1 MFFEDSDSE
10 VDEVPEIEGSGL
22 MISKR
27 EADENYSLAGS
38 LVDEPPDEL
47 NLVKYECLLS
57 DNVHKL
63 IMEVLNETKLGFQL
77 ADFQMLSLHVL
88 GSKKNLILI
97 SPTGSGK
104 MLGR

>member
-10 VDEVPEIEGSGL
+10 VDEVPEIEDSGL

-47 NLVKYECLLS
+47 NLVKYEY
-57 DNVHKL
+57 
-63 IMEVLNETKLGFQL
+63 
-77 ADFQMLSLHVL
+77 
-88 GSKKNLILI
+88 
-97 SPTGSGK
+97 
-104 MLGR
+104 